1 MRGTLRLR
9 LQRVQAVAGR
19 VDDGDA
25 AAARAATFDEH
36 PAAPAIARAATFD
49 ERSAAHPAAHPA
61 ARSRL
66 ARSLA

>member
-1 MRGTLRLR
+1 MRDTLRLR

-49 ERSAAHPAAHPA
+49 ERPAAHPA
-61 ARSRL
+61 ARSHL